1 MTTAH
6 NSAPGFPLIPDPSS
20 LIPSGRARFALSYA
34 RIEAAATG
42 NRNSIFDEFFSFHVH
57 APECEIAA
65 PAAAFRTSQ
74 FEKMREKPRK
84 SRFFGLCN
92 CATTSIQ

>member
-65 PAAAFRTSQ
+65 PAAASSVSEI
-74 FEKMREKPRK
+74 EKMREKRQNR
-84 SRFFGLCN
+84 RFFELCN
-92 CATTSIQ
+92 CAAISTQ